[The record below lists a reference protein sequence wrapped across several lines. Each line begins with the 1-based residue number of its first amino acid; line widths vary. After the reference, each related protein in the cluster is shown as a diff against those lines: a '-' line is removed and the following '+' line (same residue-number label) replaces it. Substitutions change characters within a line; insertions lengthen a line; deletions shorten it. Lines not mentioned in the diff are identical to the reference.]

1 MSVNGNKFNTP
12 MWDRNDEVLGCSAL
26 PDAPPSK
33 VNARDETF
41 CGNVRIE
48 GNLIVEGDVI
58 INGTLTVAGTITA
71 PFFDGVA
78 ASATVADSL
87 AGAVVPVP
95 LGP

>member
-12 MWDRNDEVLGCSAL
+12 MWDRNDETLGCSAL

-33 VNARDETF
+33 VTARDETF

-78 ASATVADSL
+78 AKANVASA
-87 AGAVVPVP
+87 
-95 LGP
+95 LG